1 MPLSVRVSNSAKRVH
16 QAFVRVSDDPYR
28 VLRAWSRSGNA
39 GKLIHSAFTAS
50 VSSPTA
56 AVFQPGGSGALFTP
70 NVTAAGLYGV
80 GAVTYS
86 WARIAGSVGITAGS
100 PASATT
106 NFGGGS
112 GTNFY
117 LLATFRCTMTDAA
130 GQVVTAD
137 VEVSIERS
145 DGS

>member
-1 MPLSVRVSNSAKRVH
+1 MAVSVRVSNAPKLVR
-16 QAFVRVSDDPYR
+16 QMFVRVSDDPYR
-28 VLRAWSRSGNA
+28 ALRVWTRSGNA
-39 GKLIHSAFTAS
+39 AKLAHSAFTPS

-56 AVFQPGGSGALFTP
+56 DVYQVGGSGGLTTP

-80 GAVTYS
+80 GAVSYS
-86 WARIAGSVGITAGS
+86 WARIAGSALITAGS

-112 GTNFY
+112 GTNFF
-117 LLATFRCTMTDAA
+117 LNATFRCTMTDSA
-130 GQVVTAD
+130 GQIVTAD
-137 VEVSIERS
+137 VDVSIERS